1 MSHSFHSGVAQGVLD
16 GCWTSGALGFRG
28 AALLGWLL
36 LALTSCTAL
45 PRVAEVPESQ
55 SCASPLI
62 AVDADFDGGNFH
74 RCEFLASDSVLIEI
88 HPEDP
93 PPINPSP
100 WYAFRLSPAQ
110 GGTALVVTLQVQDSP
125 VRYWPWVSADGED
138 WTRLPEAQVQRGP
151 EDGLMRIA
159 LPEVDAPLWV
169 AAQELLQPDDY
180 EDWYAALEARV
191 PLQRE
196 QIGVSAQGRPLTMLR
211 TEPKPEVV
219 FLLGRQHPP
228 EVTGALAMQHF
239 VDTVFADTPLARAFR
254 ERFALVLLPLIN
266 PDGVVEGHW
275 RHNTGGVDLNRDW
288 GPFTQPETQAVARL
302 LDSIDA
308 MPMQPRLMLDF
319 HSTQQSRFYTQ
330 VAGELPGE
338 QDFATVWHD
347 RARSRIP
354 DFPFRH
360 DALAPSAQQN
370 TKNYFFRRYQI
381 PAITY
386 ELGDDVPREDIARS
400 APIFAE
406 EMMRT
411 LLEQP
416 LPVSGADAGTALAT
430 PDSDP
435 RAREAGIA
443 PGIYSPGRW
452 NAITDVAGVRV
463 GHVSL
468 VQGSTIRTG
477 VTAILPHGGNLFLD
491 KVPAG
496 FAQGNGFGKMMGT
509 TQILELGEVETPIL
523 LTNTLSVPEAAAG
536 IIEWTLQQPGN
547 EEVRSVNAVVG
558 ETNDGR
564 INAIRERAVRPA
576 HALGAIG
583 RAQSGP
589 VEEGSVGAGMGTVNF
604 GWKGGIGSSSRVLPA
619 RDGGHTVGV
628 LVQTNYG
635 GELMIMG
642 QPITADALATASAR
656 VPTATSP
663 DGSVMIIIATD
674 APLSDRNLERL
685 AARAFLGI
693 GRTGSAM
700 SNGSGDYA
708 LAFSTAESVRR
719 TPERRA
725 QRHTVESWP
734 NDAMTPLFQAVVEAT
749 EEAVYNALF
758 KASDV
763 RGVNG
768 DSFPSLPVPEV
779 LRLLAR

>member
-1 MSHSFHSGVAQGVLD
+1 MQ
-16 GCWTSGALGFRG
+16 
-28 AALLGWLL
+28 
-36 LALTSCTAL
+36 
-45 PRVAEVPESQ
+45 
-55 SCASPLI
+55 
-62 AVDADFDGGNFH
+62 
-74 RCEFLASDSVLIEI
+74 
-88 HPEDP
+88 
-93 PPINPSP
+93 
-100 WYAFRLSPAQ
+100 
-110 GGTALVVTLQVQDSP
+110 
-125 VRYWPWVSADGED
+125 
-138 WTRLPEAQVQRGP
+138 
-151 EDGLMRIA
+151 IA
-159 LPEVDAPLWV
+159 LPALSVPLWV
-169 AAQELLQPDDY
+169 SAQELLQPDDY

-196 QIGVSAQGRPLTMLR
+196 EIGRSAQGRPLLALR
-211 TEPKPEVV
+211 TAPKAEVIY
-219 FLLGRQHPP
+219 LLGRQHPP

-254 ERFALVLLPLIN
+254 ERFALILLPLLN
-266 PDGVVEGHW
+266 PDGVVEGYW
-275 RHNTGGVDLNRDW
+275 RHNAGGVDLNRDW

-308 MPMQPRLMLDF
+308 LPMQPRLMLDF
-319 HSTQQSRFYTQ
+319 HSTQESRFYTQ

-338 QDFATVWHD
+338 QDFATLWLD
-347 RARSRIP
+347 RARARLP

-360 DALAPSAQQN
+360 DALAPSTQQN
-370 TKNYFFRRYQI
+370 TKNYFFRRHQI

-386 ELGDDVPREDIARS
+386 ELGDDVPREAIARS
-400 APIFAE
+400 APVFAE

-416 LPVSGADAGTALAT
+416 VPATAANAATGQASGAALA
-430 PDSDP
+430 PDTDP
-435 RAREAGIA
+435 RARDVGIA
-443 PGIYSPGRW
+443 PGIYPPGRW

-468 VQGSTIRTG
+468 VEGSAIRTG
-477 VTAILPHGGNLFLD
+477 VTAILPHAGNLFQD

-496 FAQGNGFGKMMGT
+496 FSQGNGFGKMMGT
-509 TQILELGEVETPIL
+509 TQILELGEIETPIL

-536 IIEWTLQQPGN
+536 IIEWTLQQAGN

-564 INAIRERAVRPA
+564 INAIRERAVQPA
-576 HALGAIG
+576 HALAAIE
-583 RAQSGP
+583 AAVSGP
-589 VEEGSVGAGMGTVNF
+589 VEEGSVGAGTGTVNF
-604 GWKGGIGSSSRVLPA
+604 GWKGGIGTSSRVLPA
-619 RDGGHTVGV
+619 DAGGHTVGV

-635 GELMIMG
+635 GELSILG
-642 QPITADALATASAR
+642 TPITAEALATASAR
-656 VPTATSP
+656 VSTATSP

-708 LAFSTAESVRR
+708 LAFSTADSVRR
-719 TPERRA
+719 TPQRRA
-725 QRHTVESWP
+725 QRHRVESWP
-734 NDAMTPLFQAVVEAT
+734 NDEMTPFFQAVVEAT

-768 DSFPSLPVPEV
+768 DNYPSLPVREV
-779 LRLLAR
+779 LQVIGR